1 MKRVIEFLDSGG
13 LNLLKPR
20 EGRAAMV
27 SDERLRFWERQL
39 LPTNVTA
46 TFEAIA
52 AEATAAYRARVRAQA
67 IQVSPPNRAKPWR
80 CGLCKSEWWSR
91 DDERHIAAPDGQP
104 CAAEVE
110 P

>member
-1 MKRVIEFLDSGG
+1 MAWRW
-13 LNLLKPR
+13 
-20 EGRAAMV
+20 AML

-52 AEATAAYRARVRAQA
+52 AEATAAYKARVRAQA
-67 IQVSPPNRAKPWR
+67 VRQRGSNYDCLL
-80 CGLCKSEWWSR
+80 CGAHWVGKHWEPKHNLV
-91 DDERHIAAPDGQP
+91 DAQP
-104 CAAEVE
+104 CAAGVE